1 MGTIQ
6 KKIGEKVKR
15 LRQDRELTQQKL
27 AEKIKMD
34 ITTINEI
41 ENGRRNP
48 SVKTINKLARALKVN
63 PSELLIF

>member
-15 LRQDRELTQQKL
+15 LRQDKEWTQQTL

-48 SVKTINKLARALKVN
+48 SLKTINKLARALKIA

>member
-15 LRQDRELTQQKL
+15 LRKDHEWTQQKL

-48 SVKTINKLARALKVN
+48 SIKTINKLARALKVN
-63 PSELLIF
+63 PSELLSF